1 MLKCDVRSKDQ
12 FVIQFFSFPYHSTV
26 ISISICPFQ
35 VEAQLQWQKLHD
47 RGTHGGLRKFLYI
60 AFPKVNT
67 QCNKNNARRKANV
80 PFSKRVK
87 WQWQNLLSFSAPQ
100 LTQPAVRWSIDGY
113 MPYAKYIH
121 ECCTPYF
128 PTFPRRVSVSEMPG
142 VKRLFAPQC
151 NNGRCLIRRQLT
163 QIALLKPFWH
173 VGNSR
178 IFLRKLQ
185 QPGSHWK

>member
-1 MLKCDVRSKDQ
+1 MCDPKTQ

-87 WQWQNLLSFSAPQ
+87 
-100 LTQPAVRWSIDGY
+100 
-113 MPYAKYIH
+113 
-121 ECCTPYF
+121 
-128 PTFPRRVSVSEMPG
+128 
-142 VKRLFAPQC
+142 
-151 NNGRCLIRRQLT
+151 
-163 QIALLKPFWH
+163 
-173 VGNSR
+173 
-178 IFLRKLQ
+178 
-185 QPGSHWK
+185 